1 MKRFLAYDW
10 DAIAGIIAAV
20 AAIVLHLLH
29 VVDEGVL
36 LVIAVVL
43 IAVLFLRD
51 IRRENTLDNV
61 HALLQAN
68 RDDLTT
74 LGSALKAPDVIL
86 IGPGRLRAATE
97 DFSRR
102 AQGEMIWFHV
112 CLSMFKP
119 QSLFDTMLRPAVEN
133 PRVREIQFVLDQSQR
148 AIWEAAVVPKLA
160 ELRDKEKVRE
170 PRWTAI
176 HENVSAILAEVTPGG
191 GRECLLS
198 FWGEPFM
205 ARTSGRNVPRY
216 VFHVQEHS
224 ELVSQILELERK
236 YRLSDG

>member
-1 MKRFLAYDW
+1 MKRFLAFDW

-29 VVDEGVL
+29 VVEQDVL

-51 IRRENTLDNV
+51 IRRENALERI
-61 HALLQAN
+61 HALVRAN

-74 LGSALKAPDVIL
+74 LGSALKPPDAIL

-102 AQGEMIWFHV
+102 ARGEMIWFHV

-133 PRVREIQFVLDQSQR
+133 PHVRSIQFVLDRSQKG
-148 AIWEAAVVPKLA
+148 IWETEVVPKLA
-160 ELRDKEKVRE
+160 ALRDKDKVRE

-176 HENVSAILAEVTPGG
+176 HENVSAVIAEVESGG

-205 ARTSGRNVPRY
+205 AHTSGRNVPRY
-216 VFHVQEHS
+216 VFHIQEHS
-224 ELVSQILELERK
+224 ELISQMVELERK
-236 YRLSDG
+236 YRLAES